1 MDKKLADPK
10 FQTGFEEEAQKLAIG
25 EQLSRLRQEAGLTQ
39 AQVAKRIG
47 TTASAISRYENAEY
61 DRYELRT
68 LQKIVRACGGRLE
81 LTLKPGPGTHRAALL
96 KRSHRCSMIDV
107 LAHVVLVC
115 PSTVLKARKPYA
127 LECFLML
134 RTIPLLTS

>member
-1 MDKKLADPK
+1 MSRKTTPAGKGWLENKLASPTFRK
-10 FQTGFEEEAQKLAIG
+10 GFEEEAQRLAIG

-39 AQVAKRIG
+39 TQVATRVG

-81 LTLKPGPGTHRAALL
+81 LTVEPGPNKHHAA
-96 KRSHRCSMIDV
+96 
-107 LAHVVLVC
+107 
-115 PSTVLKARKPYA
+115 
-127 LECFLML
+127 
-134 RTIPLLTS
+134 

>member
-1 MDKKLADPK
+1 MKVKARTVKGWVDKKLADPE
-10 FQTGFEEEAQKLAIG
+10 FRMGFEEEAQKLAIG
-25 EQLSRLRQEAGLTQ
+25 EQLSRLWQEAGLTQ

-81 LTLKPGPGTHRAALL
+81 ITMEPSPNTHRAA
-96 KRSHRCSMIDV
+96 
-107 LAHVVLVC
+107 
-115 PSTVLKARKPYA
+115 
-127 LECFLML
+127 
-134 RTIPLLTS
+134 